1 MSGSFS
7 LTEKLAVA
15 AAFCAIVAMGVGT
28 EEDPGV
34 VATPVE
40 AAAAPQQVETQ
51 QSASAVRDSGK
62 GWFSFK
68 SDGAREAA
76 EEDRIG
82 SIGKE
87 SAPEPPPHAF

>member
-15 AAFCAIVAMGVGT
+15 AAFCAVVAMGVGT
-28 EEDPGV
+28 EDDPGI
-34 VATPVE
+34 VAAPVRGS
-40 AAAAPQQVETQ
+40 AAPQPKYTQ
-51 QSASAVRDSGK
+51 PAAAHLSDDNE
-62 GWFSFK
+62 GWFSST

-87 SAPEPPPHAF
+87 AAPEPK

>member
-28 EEDPGV
+28 EDDPGIV
-34 VATPVE
+34 
-40 AAAAPQQVETQ
+40 AAPVPAGTAPKPDETPPAAPPV
-51 QSASAVRDSGK
+51 SDGNE
-62 GWFSFK
+62 GWFSST

-82 SIGKE
+82 SIGREK
-87 SAPEPPPHAF
+87 APEPK

>member
-28 EEDPGV
+28 DEDPGV
-34 VATPVE
+34 VAAPVQ
-40 AAAAPQQVETQ
+40 AVAAAPQLVDTQ
-51 QSASAVRDSGK
+51 QPVTSTSRSIGG
-62 GWFSFK
+62 GWFSGT

-82 SIGKE
+82 SIGIEK
-87 SAPEPPPHAF
+87 APEPAF

>member
-15 AAFCAIVAMGVGT
+15 AAFCALVAMGVGT

-34 VATPVE
+34 VATPVQE
-40 AAAAPQQVETQ
+40 AAPQPAETQ
-51 QSASAVRDSGK
+51 QAATTTSSRGQ
-62 GWFSFK
+62 GWFSFT

-82 SIGKE
+82 SIGIE
-87 SAPEPPPHAF
+87 PAPEPK